1 MQVENLP
8 LNEQYSEADIEAAAK
23 VLEENSRVES
33 EKQAQAI
40 LKKYKREIKR
50 LNLHAQGAVLE
61 NNFDAYKYAI
71 EKLRT
76 IYRQPYN
83 DELIVNM
90 WATTRHQIWSLIN
103 AGTKE
108 V

>member
-23 VLEENSRVES
+23 VMEENSRVES

-40 LKKYKREIKR
+40 LKKHGREIKR
-50 LNLHAQGAVLE
+50 LRKLAEGAALE
-61 NNFDAYKYAI
+61 NNYASYEYAI
-71 EKLRT
+71 TKLRA
-76 IYRQPYN
+76 IYRQPTTS
-83 DELIVNM
+83 EMIPVM
-90 WATTRHQIWSLIN
+90 WQTTRAQIWKLLN
-103 AGTKE
+103 AGKKE